1 VVVCAVIPALGKQ
14 WQEDCKFEA
23 SLGYTDSDTLSPK
36 TKKTSKQQ
44 QQQQK
49 KKNPNKKPNK

>member
-44 QQQQK
+44 QQQ
-49 KKNPNKKPNK
+49 KNPNKKPNK

>member
-44 QQQQK
+44 QQ